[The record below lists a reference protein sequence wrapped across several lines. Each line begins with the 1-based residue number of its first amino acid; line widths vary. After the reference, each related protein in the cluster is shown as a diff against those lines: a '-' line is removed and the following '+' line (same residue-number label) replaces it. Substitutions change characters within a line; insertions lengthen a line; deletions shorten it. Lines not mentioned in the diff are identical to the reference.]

1 MQPGTFER
9 HAMDIPAKE
18 NGFRGIANG
27 QTQKERTLCDMN
39 DARDNYI
46 GCSKYIYM
54 KTSLRETRYI

>member
-1 MQPGTFER
+1 
-9 HAMDIPAKE
+9 MDIPAKE